1 MSQVKFEGVGKKY
14 SEKQYDNNVFAVE
27 DFTLTINDGEFVS
40 FLGPSGCGKTTTLR
54 MIAGLEKNTHGKIFL
69 GNDLVSDP
77 ENIFFLPPEKRHV
90 GMVFQSYAVW
100 PHMNVFDNVA
110 YPLKIQKRPKDEIEK
125 RVLEI
130 FKIVEMTGLEKRMPN
145 QLSGGQQQRVALA
158 RGLVMQPKVLLLDEP
173 LSNLDAKLR
182 EKMRKD
188 IRDIQKKLKLTV
200 VYVTHDQI
208 EANTMSDR
216 IVVMHSGKIVQV
228 GTPQEVKAKPANDFV
243 REFIQ

>member
-1 MSQVKFEGVGKKY
+1 MSQVRFESIK
-14 SEKQYDNNVFAVE
+14 KQYDNNVFAVE
-27 DFTLTINDGEFVS
+27 DFNLVINDGEFVS

-54 MIAGLEKNTHGKIFL
+54 MIAGLERNTHGKIYL
-69 GNDLVSDP
+69 GNELVSDP
-77 ENIFFLPPEKRHV
+77 ENNFFLPPEKRNV

-110 YPLKIQKRPKDEIEK
+110 YPLKIQKRPKDEIEQ

-130 FKIVEMTGLEKRMPN
+130 LKIVEMTGLEKRMPN

-158 RGLVMQPKVLLLDEP
+158 RGLVMQPRVLLLDEP

-188 IRDIQKKLKLTV
+188 IRDIQKQLKLTV

-216 IVVMHSGKIVQV
+216 IVIMKSGKILQV
-228 GTPQEVKAKPANDFV
+228 GTPQEIKSNPSNDFV